1 MSAVGLGGVF
11 PRFAVNRLSRRVDEP
26 WGQLVSRVNDL
37 PRTSPERIA
46 YGLTLRRLSETVGF
60 DWRQDH
66 LMESCAL
73 CARDLRAAFSGSE
86 RDLMN
91 LYYEALEE
99 VHEALNRLL
108 ARRRDLQQ
116 AA

>member
-1 MSAVGLGGVF
+1 MSAVRLGSVF
-11 PRFAVNRLSRRVDEP
+11 PKFAVDRLARRVDES

-46 YGLTLRRLSETVGF
+46 YGLTLRRLSHAVGL

-66 LMESCAL
+66 LMEGCAL
-73 CARDLRAAFSGSE
+73 CARDLRASFSGSE
-86 RDLMN
+86 RDLMK
-91 LYYEALEE
+91 LYYEALDE
-99 VHEALNRLL
+99 VHDAMNRLL
-108 ARRRDLQQ
+108 ARRRELQQ